1 MRDEG
6 SLPFP
11 CLSPLII
18 QRDFFMKN
26 FRRIHLKKLLA
37 LFTIFTLAFTVAAC
51 GAEDDGFTIAM
62 ITDAGD
68 IDDESFNQG
77 TWEGIVEYAED
88 NDITH
93 KYYRPA
99 EVSDEAYLETIDLA
113 VEGGAEI
120 IVTPGFLFEVAIY
133 NAQTKYPDINFVLID
148 GVPHAGDYATYNI
161 ESNTQSI
168 LFDEHESGFLAGY
181 AAVAE
186 GYTNLGF
193 MGGIAVPAV
202 VRFGVGFVAGA
213 FTAGDEL
220 GVTVTF
226 PQERFEYLGNFDA
239 SDEHKVKALAWFEE
253 GTEVIFAA
261 AGGAGTSVMSA
272 AEDVGAT
279 AIGVDVDQSTI
290 SDTVLTSAMKDL
302 GTAVQTAL
310 IDHFEGT
317 FTGGDTIQM
326 NAANDGVGLP
336 MDTSRFEN
344 FTQADYDA
352 LFARIPDFDIPVN
365 PEELADFLEPLGI
378 TWVTE

>member
-1 MRDEG
+1 M
-6 SLPFP
+6 
-11 CLSPLII
+11 
-18 QRDFFMKN
+18 
-26 FRRIHLKKLLA
+26 KKLFAVLA
-37 LFTIFTLAFTVAAC
+37 VFTLVFTVAAC

-77 TWEGIVEYAED
+77 TWEGIVEYAEA

-99 EVSDEAYLETIDLA
+99 LVSDEAYLETIDLA

-133 NAQTKYPDINFVLID
+133 NAQTTYPDINFVLID

-186 GYTNLGF
+186 GYTDLGF

-213 FTAGDEL
+213 FTAADEL
-220 GVTVTF
+220 GVTITF
-226 PQERFEYLGNFDA
+226 PQNRFEYLGNFDA

-272 AEDVGAT
+272 AEDVGAV
-279 AIGVDVDQSTI
+279 AIGVDVDQSYI
-290 SDTVLTSAMKDL
+290 SETVLTSAMKDL
-302 GTAVQTAL
+302 GTAVQGAL
-310 IDHFEGT
+310 VDHFEGT
-317 FTGGDTIQM
+317 FVGGDTIQM
-326 NAANDGVGLP
+326 NASNDGVALP
-336 MDTSRFEN
+336 METSRFET
-344 FTQADYDA
+344 FTQTDYDT
-352 LFARIPDFDIPVN
+352 LYARIPNFDIPTN
-365 PEELADFLEPLGI
+365 EGELANFLEPFGV
-378 TWVTE
+378 TWELPD

>member
-1 MRDEG
+1 
-6 SLPFP
+6 
-11 CLSPLII
+11 
-18 QRDFFMKN
+18 MKRL
-26 FRRIHLKKLLA
+26 FTLLA
-37 LFTIFTLAFTVAAC
+37 ALVLVFTVAAC
-51 GAEDDGFTIAM
+51 GAEEEGFAIAM

-77 TWEGIVEYAED
+77 TWEGIVGYAEA

-213 FTAGDEL
+213 HTAADEL
-220 GVTVTF
+220 GVTITF
-226 PQERFEYLGNFDA
+226 PENRFEYLGNFDA
-239 SDEHKVKALAWFEE
+239 SDENKVKALAWFEE

-279 AIGVDVDQSTI
+279 AIGVDVDQGYI

-302 GTAVQTAL
+302 GTAVETAL
-310 IDHFEGT
+310 VDHFEGT
-317 FTGGDTIQM
+317 FTGGDTLQM
-326 NAANDGVGLP
+326 NAANDGVALP
-336 MDTSRFEN
+336 METSRFEN
-344 FTQADYDA
+344 FTQTDYDT
-352 LFARIPDFDIPVN
+352 LYARIPDIDIPAS
-365 PEELADFLEPLGI
+365 PEELVTFLEPLGI
-378 TWVTE
+378 TWVIE

>member
-1 MRDEG
+1 
-6 SLPFP
+6 
-11 CLSPLII
+11 
-18 QRDFFMKN
+18 MK
-26 FRRIHLKKLLA
+26 RLLLA
-37 LFTIFTLAFTVAAC
+37 LLGITVVFTLAAC
-51 GAEDDGFTIAM
+51 GEEDTGFAIAM

-77 TWEGIVEYAED
+77 TWEGIVEYAEA

-181 AAVAE
+181 AAVKE
-186 GYTNLGF
+186 GFTNLGF

-202 VRFGVGFVAGA
+202 VRFGVGYVAGA
-213 FTAGDEL
+213 YTAADEL
-220 GVTVTF
+220 GVNITVDNY
-226 PQERFEYLGNFDA
+226 EYLGNFDA
-239 SDEHKVKALAWFEE
+239 SDEHKIKAASWFETGVE
-253 GTEVIFAA
+253 IIFAA
-261 AGGAGTSVMSA
+261 AGGAGSSVMAA
-272 AEDVGAT
+272 AEDAGAS
-279 AIGVDVDQSTI
+279 AIGVDVDQNGL

-302 GTAVQTAL
+302 GTAVKMSL

-317 FTGGDTIQM
+317 FVGGDSIQM
-326 NAANDGVGLP
+326 NASNEGVGLP
-336 MDTSRFEN
+336 MDTSRFET
-344 FTQADYDA
+344 FTTADYDDI
-352 LFARIPDFDIPVN
+352 FGRVPNIDIPTN
-365 PEELADFLEPLGI
+365 QEELVTFLDDLGV
-378 TWVTE
+378 TWTIVE